1 MAQVFLHCSNN
12 EGVWVE
18 CRGAA
23 FGNLAETREQ
33 AALVVRSL
41 LMAPS
46 AEDWRGWVLHVTD
59 DLGEEISAMSFA
71 SVLGKP
77 H

>member
-1 MAQVFLHCSNN
+1 MAQVFNT
-12 EGVWVE
+12 EGVWVDR
-18 CRGAA
+18 RGAA
-23 FGNLAETREQ
+23 VGNLTEAHEQ

-46 AEDWRGWVLHVTD
+46 AEDWRDWVLHVSD
-59 DLGEEISAMSFA
+59 ELGEEIFAMPFA